1 MRFPRRTACA
11 VAACLLALPGCRN
24 LDPAA
29 AYRQAA
35 RQLEFSLDQ
44 VEPSLQLAFP
54 LEQSKLGLR
63 LTLGAKNPTTV
74 RFKART
80 IAGSITLESDGARHA
95 VGQMSFAQGLD
106 LPPSATTPVVVD
118 LLFAYRDL
126 RGSWASLRSVG
137 SGNRPGTW
145 RLDGHMGLEVLGIPL
160 TVPLNVQKHV
170 SGR

>member
-1 MRFPRRTACA
+1 MLLARWTACA
-11 VAACLLALPGCRN
+11 VATGLLALPGCRS

-35 RQLEFSLDQ
+35 RQLEFTLDQ
-44 VEPSLQLAFP
+44 VEPSLQVAFP

-74 RFKART
+74 RFKARSLE
-80 IAGSITLESDGARHA
+80 GGITLDSDGASHA
-95 VGQMSFAQGLD
+95 VGQMSLAQGLD

-118 LLFAYRDL
+118 LLFAYKDL
-126 RGSWASLRSVG
+126 RGSWSSLRSVG

-145 RLDGHMGLEVLGIPL
+145 RLDGHMGLEVLGIPMA
-160 TVPLNVQKHV
+160 VPLKVQKHV